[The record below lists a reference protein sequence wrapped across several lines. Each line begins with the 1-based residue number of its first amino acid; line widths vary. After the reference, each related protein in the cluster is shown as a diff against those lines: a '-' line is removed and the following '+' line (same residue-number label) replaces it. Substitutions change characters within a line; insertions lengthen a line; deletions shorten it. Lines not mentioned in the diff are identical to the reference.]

1 MGGGSGL
8 YKKGI
13 MGKTHMV
20 PSGIPSAYIDGYHE
34 VPYEGVFKG
43 GGVNVPP
50 IIKPSS
56 APHQGDFLE
65 TQVL

>member
-1 MGGGSGL
+1 
-8 YKKGI
+8 

-50 IIKPSS
+50 IIKGSS
-56 APHQGDFLE
+56 PPHRGNFLE
-65 TQVL
+65 RRVL